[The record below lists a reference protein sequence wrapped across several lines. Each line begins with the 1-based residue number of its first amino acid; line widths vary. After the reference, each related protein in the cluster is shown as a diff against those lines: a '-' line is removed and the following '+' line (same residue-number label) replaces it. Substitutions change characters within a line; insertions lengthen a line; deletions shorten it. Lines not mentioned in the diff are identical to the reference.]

1 MQVTLKD
8 NYVENFSVNG
18 QLENGIE
25 VADIEDIMSFLSE
38 YKSYTVVDGKLVKDL
53 DKAEAEARE
62 ATVERLRERRKRE
75 CFPVINRGQLWYD
88 LLTDQERSE
97 LTAWYSAW
105 LDVTETLEPPDM
117 PEWLGEVKEWA

>member
-8 NYVENFSVNG
+8 NYVKSFSVNG
-18 QLENGIE
+18 QLNDGIE
-25 VADIEDIMSFLSE
+25 VPDVDDIMSFLSD

-53 DKAEAEARE
+53 DKAEADARE
-62 ATVERLRERRKRE
+62 ASIERLRERRKRE